1 MVEIGLLSFGDWA
14 ASTYVLRV
22 SCPPHTIVFFK
33 RESQRDEFHF
43 SSSALCDKDVNS
55 LVTA

>member
-14 ASTYVLRV
+14 ASTYALRV
-22 SCPPHTIVFFK
+22 SCPPHTRVFFK
-33 RESQRDEFHF
+33 RESQRDGAHF